1 MKKLYLNYK
10 LSDAIDDHRLQHTF
24 SPNEIRNEIG
34 YLLEEDIVEGLKT
47 KGHKVKETGS
57 NAIIQG
63 IFIDKTNNRIY
74 AKSDKRKEG
83 KASGY

>member
-1 MKKLYLNYK
+1 MNYN
-10 LSDAIDDHRLQHTF
+10 LSHAIDDPRLQHTF
-24 SPNEIRNEIG
+24 SPNEIRNENG
-34 YLLEEDIVEGLKT
+34 YLLQENIVDGLKA
-47 KGHKVKETGS
+47 KGHTVKRTGS

-63 IFIDKTNNRIY
+63 IFVDKVNNTSIRIY

>member
-1 MKKLYLNYK
+1 MKKLYLNYD

-24 SPNEIRNEIG
+24 SPNEIRNENG
-34 YLLEEDIVEGLKT
+34 YPLKDYIVKGLKA
-47 KGHKVKETGS
+47 KGHKVKSTGA

-63 IFIDKTNNRIY
+63 IFVDKINNRIY